1 MNSTNFQAKLDQ
13 CALDNPDLPKAF
25 IQEILLSKHTD
36 QALAE
41 PFVFEVE

>member
-1 MNSTNFQAKLDQ
+1 MNIIELDQ
-13 CALDNPDLPKAF
+13 CTLDNPDLPRAF
-25 IQEILLSKHTD
+25 IQEILLSKHTA